1 MRSSSATDHQEDDMS
16 WTAPA
21 KKAVSGLVLGVMSFV
36 IFFSAAAVGS
46 YHTAVSVAA
55 DAAGITTPVPDGALT
70 ALYICG
76 FILFLWGTFRMTM
89 ATWEMIGSIRRP
101 AEPDPAPRR
110 RASR

>member
-1 MRSSSATDHQEDDMS
+1 MS
-16 WTAPA
+16 WTTPA
-21 KKAVSGLVLGVMSFV
+21 KKAVSGLVLAVIACV
-36 IFFSAAAVGS
+36 IFFGAAAVGS
-46 YHTAVSVAA
+46 FLTAVVVAP
-55 DAAGITTPVPDGALT
+55 DAPDVTTPVPRGALN

-76 FILFLWGTFRMTM
+76 FVLFLWGTLRMTM

>member
-1 MRSSSATDHQEDDMS
+1 MS
-16 WTAPA
+16 WTTPA
-21 KKAVSGLVLGVMSFV
+21 KKAFSGLVLGVMSFV

-55 DAAGITTPVPDGALT
+55 DAPDVTTPVPRGALT
-70 ALYICG
+70 ALYVCG
-76 FILFLWGTFRMTM
+76 FVLFLWGPFRVGT
-89 ATWEMIGSIRRP
+89 ATWEMIGRLRRP